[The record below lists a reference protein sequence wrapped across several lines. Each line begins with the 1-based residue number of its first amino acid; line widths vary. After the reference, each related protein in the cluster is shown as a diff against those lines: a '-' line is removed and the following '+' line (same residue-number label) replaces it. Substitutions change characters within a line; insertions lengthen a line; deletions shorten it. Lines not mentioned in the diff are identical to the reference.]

1 MSYRVLIADDE
12 VLARDRLRSLL
23 AEIPEV
29 LLVGE
34 AEHGEQALEMAD
46 ELAPDIVL
54 LDIRMPGI
62 NGLEAARRIQQFSEP
77 PAVIFTTAFDEYA
90 INAFETQATGYLLKP
105 IRAEKL
111 RAAIMQA
118 GRLTRPQLAHAANA
132 ARLAER
138 RTHIAVKTR
147 DSTRLVLV
155 EDVIYFQADQKYTTV
170 RHRAGEDLIEESL
183 RSLEDDLGS
192 LFVRIHRNAL
202 VNTRLLMA
210 IERDPSGQH
219 FVTLRDCPQ
228 KLAVSRRMA
237 GDLRERFRI

>member
-23 AEIPEV
+23 AEMPEV
-29 LLVGE
+29 KLVGE
-34 AEHGEQALEMAD
+34 AEHGAQALEMTD

-54 LDIRMPGI
+54 LDVRMPGLD
-62 NGLEAARRIQQFSEP
+62 GLEAARRIQEFPEP

-90 INAFETQATGYLLKP
+90 INAFETQAVGYLLKP

-111 RAAIMQA
+111 RAAILQA
-118 GRLTRPQLAHAANA
+118 GRLTRPQMAQAAVA
-132 ARLAER
+132 ARFAER

-147 DSTRLVLV
+147 DSTRLVPV

-170 RHRAGEDLIEESL
+170 KHAAGEELIEESL
-183 RSLEDDLGS
+183 RSLEDDLGNQ
-192 LFVRIHRNAL
+192 FVRIHRNTL
-202 VNTRLLMA
+202 VNTRLLLA
-210 IERDPSGQH
+210 IERDPQGQH

>member
-1 MSYRVLIADDE
+1 VSYRVLIADDE

-29 LLVGE
+29 QLIGE

-147 DSTRLVLV
+147 DSTRLLLV

-170 RHRAGEDLIEESL
+170 RHRTGEDLIEESL